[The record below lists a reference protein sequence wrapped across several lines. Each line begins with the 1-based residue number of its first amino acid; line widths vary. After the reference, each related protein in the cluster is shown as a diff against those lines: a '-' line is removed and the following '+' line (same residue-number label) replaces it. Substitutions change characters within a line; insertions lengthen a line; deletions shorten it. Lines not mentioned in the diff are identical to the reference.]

1 MSEQYDLG
9 PMKHHLARLLQQ
21 REHPK
26 TICPSEAARAL
37 SSTELSQSGAA
48 SWRDLMPIIRQEV
61 FRMRDNGELEILQKG
76 QVLSNELGYEDI
88 SGPIRLR
95 AVT

>member
-1 MSEQYDLG
+1 MAGQYDLE

-21 REHPK
+21 RAHPK

-37 SSTELSQSGAA
+37 SSTELVQIGAN
-48 SWRDLMPIIRQEV
+48 SWRDLMPAIRQEV

-76 QVLSNELGYEDI
+76 QVLGDELGYEDI